1 MSTIADPIFVQ
12 AEVAYRRE
20 RLLAGTGGLGTGRA
34 AAGRHHAA
42 RVRAALRTV
51 RTGHRHARTSP
62 RPA

>member
-20 RLLAGTGGLGTGRA
+20 RLLAGTGTGTGRA
-34 AAGRHHAA
+34 AAGRHHAG

-51 RTGHRHARTSP
+51 RTGHRHASTSP